1 MDHGSLSGLKRSFFG
16 QILSYQNEK
25 LLFVTLSTCKR
36 RDFSSFMRQKHVAD
50 MQTRILDH
58 CGRMAFRQ
66 TFPTFDAN
74 IRQIQMPKK
83 EKFVAVMV
91 SKNVSIRI

>member
-58 CGRMAFRQ
+58 CYGTQ
-66 TFPTFDAN
+66 ETF
-74 IRQIQMPKK
+74 
-83 EKFVAVMV
+83 
-91 SKNVSIRI
+91 S